1 MKIQKIRF
9 QNLSNNYSIL
19 IGKNLISILPSRIRK
34 LCPKTKKIAVIID
47 KKIPIKFK
55 TKIRK
60 ILRNY
65 KVTIL
70 PFEANEK
77 NKSLDTVNY
86 YLKKLLLNNLNRSDL
101 IIAVGGGITGDV
113 VGFIA
118 SIFKRGINF
127 INVPTTLLAQVD
139 SAVGGKTGVNSV
151 YGKFN
156 RFFYQPKI
164 VINDISFLD
173 TLPKREIICGY
184 AEILKHA
191 IINDRK
197 FFIWLKKS
205 SGKILSRK
213 MKELIYAIKKS
224 CEIKMYF
231 VNKDVNENNLRMS
244 LNFGHTFAHAIE
256 VKNNY
261 SKKITHGEAVL
272 SGMILAS
279 RLSFLKDL

>member
-19 IGKNLISILPSRIRK
+19 IGKNLITILPSQIRK

-47 KKIPIKFK
+47 KKVPIKFK

-70 PFEANEK
+70 PFEASEK

-151 YGKFN
+151 HGKN
-156 RFFYQPKI
+156 LIGSFYQPKI

-184 AEILKHA
+184 AEILKHS

-213 MKELIYAIKKS
+213 MKELIYAIKK
-224 CEIKMYF
+224 
-231 VNKDVNENNLRMS
+231 V
-244 LNFGHTFAHAIE
+244 
-256 VKNNY
+256 VK
-261 SKKITHGEAVL
+261 
-272 SGMILAS
+272 
-279 RLSFLKDL
+279 